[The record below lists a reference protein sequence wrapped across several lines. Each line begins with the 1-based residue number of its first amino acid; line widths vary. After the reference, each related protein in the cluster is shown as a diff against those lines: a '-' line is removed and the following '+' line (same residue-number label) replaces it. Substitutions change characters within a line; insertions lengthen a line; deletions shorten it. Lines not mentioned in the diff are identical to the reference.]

1 MLGNETSPRAGEHQ
15 VLWFRFIVGR
25 TIVTGALLLVL
36 VAIHGI
42 VPSPSALPLHLLALT
57 QFGVNGIYLYLWR
70 KRELLFL
77 GYLLFSLEIL
87 LLSALIFMLGDDG
100 SHFLLAYLWPIMM
113 GGWLIGPQ
121 AVLPL
126 TLLAAIAYA
135 TLIVLQQLG
144 IQPMQPAW
152 APGQA
157 PMGALLGLVY
167 LISVAVVVW
176 MCYLETSRQRGLLR
190 RRNEALRDANADL
203 RALLQ
208 TSEELARPDGEQDL
222 LEIALD
228 QLRALAGSVS
238 AGIYLREGAR
248 WVLRAETALGETGGA
263 LVETA
268 LGTAQDWGL
277 WERFLTGDGRAG
289 RGVPSSRG
297 PSDIYL
303 VPLSSPHALEG
314 CLALVTPPGQDITL
328 RQRHM
333 IAFLARSLAASLA
346 GRRLLDDLRRERDLV
361 ASVVNNLDEGVLVA
375 DGTGTIRLANP
386 AARDLI
392 GVDAGQPMPEQLRST
407 GEPTAP
413 VRWGERFLRVREAP
427 LGDAGS
433 PRDDAVYVARDVTT
447 DLRVQQRQSDFVA
460 YVAHELRT
468 PLTTL
473 RTLTGL
479 LGQEDIAAEKRDEYL
494 RVITTQIE
502 RQTKLVRGL
511 LDLSRLEAG
520 HYDLPKD
527 LLDVR
532 EVVREAV
539 TVCQPL
545 AVAKGQEI
553 QVDLPP
559 DGLLLE
565 SSADG
570 LQQVLIN
577 LLSNAIKFTHE
588 GGQLGI
594 ACAGAAG
601 RCRIR
606 VWDRG
611 IGMTPE
617 EQRTMFVK
625 YATRSPQSG
634 REGIG
639 LGLVISK
646 MILDQLG
653 AELQVHSRPDEGSVF
668 TISLPLASVSAS
680 TVPDA

>member
-1 MLGNETSPRAGEHQ
+1 MLGNETSPRAEEHQ
-15 VLWFRFIVGR
+15 VLWFHFIVGR

-77 GYLLFSLEIL
+77 GYLVFALEIL

-100 SHFLLAYLWPIMM
+100 SYFLLAYLWPIMM

-126 TLLAAIAYA
+126 TLLAAVAYT

-157 PMGALLGLVY
+157 SMGALLGLVY
-167 LISVAVVVW
+167 LISVAGVVW
-176 MCYLETSRQRGLLR
+176 ICYSEASRQRGLLR
-190 RRNEALRDANADL
+190 RRHEALRRANADL

-208 TSEELARPDGEQDL
+208 AREELARPDGEHDL
-222 LEIALD
+222 LEIALE
-228 QLRALAGSVS
+228 QLRALAGQVS
-238 AGIYLREGAR
+238 AGIYLREGDR
-248 WVLRAETALGETGGA
+248 WALRAETDLGESGSA
-263 LVETA
+263 LAEAT
-268 LGTAQDWGL
+268 LRTAQDWGL
-277 WERFLTGDGRAG
+277 WERFLTGDGRAE
-289 RGVPSSRG
+289 RGVASSRG
-297 PSDIYL
+297 PSDVYL

-314 CLALVTPPGQDITL
+314 CLALVMPSGQDLTL
-328 RQRHM
+328 RQRNM
-333 IAFLARSLAASLA
+333 IAFLARSLAATLE

-361 ASVVNNLDEGVLVA
+361 AGVLDNLDEGVLVA
-375 DGTGTIRLANP
+375 DGSGTIRLVNP
-386 AARDLI
+386 AARDLV
-392 GVDAGQPMPEQLRST
+392 GVDAGQPVPEQFISR
-407 GEPTAP
+407 GEPAAP
-413 VRWGERFLRVREAP
+413 LRWGERFLRVREAP
-427 LGDAGS
+427 LGDAGD
-433 PRDDAVYVARDVTT
+433 RCDDVVYVVRDVTT
-447 DLRVQQRQSDFVA
+447 DLEAQQRQSDFVA

-468 PLTTL
+468 PLTTM

-479 LGQEDIAAEKRDEYL
+479 LAQEDIAAEKRDEYL
-494 RVITTQIE
+494 HVIANQIE

-527 LLDVR
+527 LVDVR
-532 EVVREAV
+532 GVVREAV

-545 AVAKGQEI
+545 AIAKGQKI
-553 QVDLPP
+553 QVDLPG
-559 DGLLLE
+559 DGLLIE
-565 SSADG
+565 SNADG

-577 LLSNAIKFTHE
+577 LLSNAIKFTRD
-588 GGQLGI
+588 GGELGI

-617 EQRTMFVK
+617 EQRTLFIK
-625 YATRSPQSG
+625 YATRRSQNG
-634 REGIG
+634 QEGIG

-653 AELQVHSRPDEGSVF
+653 AELQVHSRPGEGSVF
-668 TISLPLASVSAS
+668 TVSLPLANVVLGTA
-680 TVPDA
+680 PDG